1 MTNQPTDQP
10 TNQPTDEQKGLQW
23 SYSSNDNGYASVIHI
38 SGVCMLHYAS
48 LMDVFV
54 SLFYIPLCL
63 MLMEQGR
70 EDMLEVDGREGKDEA
85 DR

>member
-1 MTNQPTDQP
+1 
-10 TNQPTDEQKGLQW
+10 
-23 SYSSNDNGYASVIHI
+23 
-38 SGVCMLHYAS
+38 MLHYVS

-63 MLMEQGR
+63 TLMEQGK

>member
-1 MTNQPTDQP
+1 
-10 TNQPTDEQKGLQW
+10 
-23 SYSSNDNGYASVIHI
+23 
-38 SGVCMLHYAS
+38 MLHYAS

-63 MLMEQGR
+63 MLMAQGK